1 MRKIQLVTTLLLLNW
16 GACYAADSDADK
28 ALIAE
33 MQSVASSFMKTLG
46 TTLKTTMQSGGVKS
60 AIHVCETVAPEL
72 ANQLSRETGWKVSRV
87 SLKVRN
93 PLIGTPDDWEREQL
107 IRLSNNPLPES
118 LESSLISNSTEHQSI
133 RYLRALPTGPLCL
146 TCHGQPKDIP
156 NDVASTLNE
165 LYPYDKAIGYKLGEI
180 RGAISIKA
188 TGR

>member
-16 GACYAADSDADK
+16 GAC
-28 ALIAE
+28 
-33 MQSVASSFMKTLG
+33 
-46 TTLKTTMQSGGVKS
+46 
-60 AIHVCETVAPEL
+60 
-72 ANQLSRETGWKVSRV
+72 R
-87 SLKVRN
+87 
-93 PLIGTPDDWEREQL
+93 
-107 IRLSNNPLPES
+107 
-118 LESSLISNSTEHQSI
+118 SI

>member
-46 TTLKTTMQSGGVKS
+46 TTLKTTIQSEGVKS

-107 IRLSNNPLPES
+107 IRLSNNSLPES

>member
-46 TTLKTTMQSGGVKS
+46 TTLKTTIQSGGVKS

-118 LESSLISNSTEHQSI
+118 LESSLISNSTEYQSI

-146 TCHGQPKDIP
+146 TCHGQPNDIP
-156 NDVASTLNE
+156 NNVASTLNE